1 MLMATSDPYT
11 HRATQALESAGF
23 EESKAHAIV
32 TTITAVTD
40 DRIAAIVGNL
50 PTKEQFEAL
59 ATKDQFKAL
68 ATRMEVEAKGTK
80 DQFKALATR
89 MEFEAKG
96 TKERL
101 AATATREELTATA
114 AELRGEMRTEFAGL
128 RTGIAVEFKE
138 LYRHLWMMSAGIVA
152 LTVTLVKLIP

>member
-1 MLMATSDPYT
+1 MATSDTYT
-11 HRATQALESAGF
+11 HRAAEALESAGF
-23 EESKAHAIV
+23 EEAKAHAIV
-32 TTITAVTD
+32 TTTTAVTD

-59 ATKDQFKAL
+59 AT
-68 ATRMEVEAKGTK
+68 RMEVEAET
-80 DQFKALATR
+80 
-89 MEFEAKG
+89 

-101 AATATREELTATA
+101 AATATKEELTATA

-128 RTGIAVEFKE
+128 RTEIAVEFKE